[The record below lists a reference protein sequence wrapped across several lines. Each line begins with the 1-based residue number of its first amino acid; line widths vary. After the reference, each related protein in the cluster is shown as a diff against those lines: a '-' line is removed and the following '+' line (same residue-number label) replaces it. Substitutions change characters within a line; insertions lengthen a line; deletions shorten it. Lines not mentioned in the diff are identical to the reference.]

1 MPFAAVDNLKL
12 YYEAA
17 GEGAAGAPALVLLH
31 GLGSSSADWGMQ
43 AEYFAQRRRVICVD
57 LRGHGRSVQ
66 GRLPASVAQMAEDV
80 AALLAHLGEP
90 PADVLGLSLG
100 GCVAQALALGHP
112 ECVRALVLVNTFARL
127 RPAGLRGVGR
137 LARRTW
143 LFATAPMPALAAFIA
158 GGLFPRPEQRAYY
171 DLAVARL
178 GSNSKPAYSAA
189 TRAALRFDVRGAL
202 PRLRCP
208 TLIVAGDR
216 DTTVPRAAI
225 ETLRRGIPHAQFALI
240 NDSGHA
246 TPIDQAEAFNKVV
259 ASFLGTLETNPK
271 GLYDP

>member
-1 MPFAAVDNLKL
+1 MPFAAVDHLQL
-12 YYEAA
+12 YFEIT
-17 GEGAAGAPALVLLH
+17 GDGAAGVPALVLLH
-31 GLGSSSADWGMQ
+31 GLGSSSADWRLQ
-43 AEYFAQRRRVICVD
+43 VEFFAKRRRVITVD
-57 LRGHGRSVQ
+57 LRGHGRSLD
-66 GRLPASVAQMAEDV
+66 GRLPASIAQMADDV
-80 AALLAHLGEP
+80 AALLAELGEP

-100 GCVAQALALGHP
+100 GCVAQALALGHQ
-112 ECVRALVLVNTFARL
+112 ENVRALVLVNTFARL

-178 GSNSKPAYSAA
+178 GSNPKPAYSAA
-189 TRAALRFDVRGAL
+189 TRAALRFVGRSAL

-225 ETLRRGIPHAQFALI
+225 DTLRRGIPHAQFALI
-240 NDSGHA
+240 IDSGHA

-259 ASFLGTLETNPK
+259 EEFLQTLESK
-271 GLYDP
+271 S